1 MKKET
6 KEMLVLMLK
15 SWNQFNA
22 AKAVVFEFE
31 DSEFTRG
38 HWSLELKFSG
48 VVSSDFI
55 GFFLP
60 ALAANKCTWFMSA
73 INHQVYFHI
82 Q

>member
-22 AKAVVFEFE
+22 GKAVVFEFE

-38 HWSLELKFSG
+38 HWSLELKLSG
-48 VVSSDFI
+48 VVPSDFI

-60 ALAANKCTWFMSA
+60 ALAANNCTWFMSA

>member
-22 AKAVVFEFE
+22 GKAIVFEFE

-38 HWSLELKFSG
+38 HWSLELKLSG
-48 VVSSDFI
+48 VVPSDFI

-60 ALAANKCTWFMSA
+60 ALAANNCTWFMSA

>member
-22 AKAVVFEFE
+22 SKAVVFEFE

-38 HWSLELKFSG
+38 HWSLELKLSG
-48 VVSSDFI
+48 VVPSDFI

-60 ALAANKCTWFMSA
+60 ALAANNCTWFMSA
-73 INHQVYFHI
+73 INHQVYLHI

>member
-6 KEMLVLMLK
+6 KEMLVMMLK

-31 DSEFTRG
+31 ESEFSRS

-48 VVSSDFI
+48 VVPSDFI

-60 ALAANKCTWFMSA
+60 ALAAHNCIWFMSA
-73 INHQVYFHI
+73 VSNQVYFHI

>member
-22 AKAVVFEFE
+22 SKAVVFEFE

-38 HWSLELKFSG
+38 HWSLELKLSG
-48 VVSSDFI
+48 VVPSDFI

-60 ALAANKCTWFMSA
+60 ALAANNCTWFMSA

>member
-6 KEMLVLMLK
+6 KEMLVIMLK

-31 DSEFTRG
+31 ESEFSRG

-48 VVSSDFI
+48 VVPSDFI
-55 GFFLP
+55 GFLLP
-60 ALAANKCTWFMSA
+60 ALAAHGCIWFMSA
-73 INHQVYFHI
+73 VSNQVYFHI